1 MIEIDILNK
10 LNAPTRE
17 ERLANLKEVLK
28 TAKFPPMVP
37 QYINN
42 HIHTTYSF
50 SPYSPTAA
58 VYAARM
64 EGLCTAGII
73 DHDSISGAR
82 EFLAAAELV
91 GMPVTVGMECRVSMD
106 GTAMQGKRTN
116 NPDQV
121 GVSYMTIQSVPH
133 DKIEQLNA
141 WFAPYR
147 AARGRRNRAMVEK
160 INALLDGIALDYD
173 RDVLPLS
180 EAKEDGGVTER
191 HLMYA
196 LAKKMAQKAGKGQP
210 MVDYLASIGL
220 SLSEKQKTQ
229 MLDTA
234 YPFYEYDLL
243 GILKS
248 AFVPKIYI
256 DATEECPN
264 VRDVAKL
271 CDEIDALLCY
281 AYLGDVTA
289 SVTGDKKAQKFEDDY
304 LDDVIACIKDCGIR
318 AVTYMPTRN
327 TPEQLTRLRRL
338 CDENGLFQVS
348 GEDINSPRQSFV
360 IKAMENPLFSKYQTA
375 FSIFPICHIPVFP
388 LLQILHKHNSGKNAS
403 ATEDLSFVF
412 QSVET
417 NTGCGYRHCRP
428 HKRSVH
434 TRETICADLSYG
446 NDC

>member
-1 MIEIDILNK
+1 MIDIAILNK
-10 LNAPTRE
+10 LNAPTAQ
-17 ERLANLKEVLK
+17 ERLENLREVLK
-28 TAKFPPMVP
+28 TAVFPPEVA

-82 EFLAAAELV
+82 EFLQAAELI
-91 GMPVTVGMECRVSMD
+91 GMPVTVGMECRASMD
-106 GTAMQGKRTN
+106 GTALAGKRTN

-133 DKIEQLNA
+133 DKIDEVNA
-141 WFAPYR
+141 FFAPYR
-147 AARGRRNRAMVEK
+147 QARHRRNRAMIER
-160 INALLDGIALDYD
+160 INALLDGIQLDYD

-180 EAKEDGGVTER
+180 EASEGGGVTER

-196 LAKKMAQKAGKGQP
+196 LAKAMVNKAGKGEG
-210 MVDYLASIGL
+210 MVTYLASIGL
-220 SLSEKQKTQ
+220 TLSEKQKTQ

-256 DATEECPN
+256 DATDECPN
-264 VRDVAKL
+264 VRDVAAL
-271 CDEIDALLCY
+271 CDRVGALLCY

-304 LDDVIACIKDCGIR
+304 LDDVIACIRDCGIR

-327 TPEQLTRLRRL
+327 TPEQLARIRRL
-338 CDENGLFQVS
+338 CDENGLIQVS

-360 IKAMENPLFSKYQTA
+360 IRAMENPMFANLIDSTWML
-375 FSIFPICHIPVFP
+375 I
-388 LLQILHKHNSGKNAS
+388 
-403 ATEDLSFVF
+403 
-412 QSVET
+412 
-417 NTGCGYRHCRP
+417 RHEKGEC
-428 HKRSVH
+428 
-434 TRETICADLSYG
+434 TL
-446 NDC
+446 

>member
-1 MIEIDILNK
+1 MIDIAILEK
-10 LNAPTRE
+10 LDACE
-17 ERLANLKEVLK
+17 KAQRLENLQEVLK
-28 TAKFPPMVP
+28 TTQFPPMVP

-82 EFLAAAELV
+82 EFLEAAALV
-91 GMPVTVGMECRVSMD
+91 DIPVTIGMECRATMA
-106 GTAMQGKRTN
+106 GTRLQGRRTN

-133 DKIEQLNA
+133 DQIDRLNA
-141 WFAPYR
+141 FFAPYR
-147 AARGRRNRAMVEK
+147 AARDVRNRQMVEK
-160 INALLDGIALDYD
+160 INALLGEDLDYD

-180 EAKEDGGVTER
+180 MHHEGGGVTER

-196 LAKKMAQKAGKGQP
+196 LATRMVARAGKGQG
-210 MVDYLASIGL
+210 MVEYLASIGL
-220 SLSEKQKTQ
+220 TLSEKQKAQ

-248 AFVPKIYI
+248 AFVPQIYV
-256 DATEECPN
+256 DAADECPT
-264 VRDVAKL
+264 VAALVDL
-271 CDEIDALLCY
+271 CREIDAYLCY
-281 AYLGDVTA
+281 AYLGDVGD

-304 LDDVIACIKDCGIR
+304 LEDVFECLKETGVK

-327 TPEQLTRLRRL
+327 TPAQLKRLRGL
-338 CDENGLFQVS
+338 CEQYGMFQIS

-360 IKAMENPLFSKYQTA
+360 IRAMEDPQFQNL
-375 FSIFPICHIPVFP
+375 ID
-388 LLQILHKHNSGKNAS
+388 
-403 ATEDLSFVF
+403 ATWQLIEH
-412 QSVET
+412 ET
-417 NTGCGYRHCRP
+417 
-428 HKRSVH
+428 V
-434 TRETICADLSYG
+434 
-446 NDC
+446 

>member
-1 MIEIDILNK
+1 MIDITILEK
-10 LNAPTRE
+10 LNAPTKQA
-17 ERLANLKEVLK
+17 RLANLQALVK
-28 TAKFPPMVP
+28 TADFPPAVP

-82 EFLAAAELV
+82 EFLEAAALI
-91 GMPVTVGMECRVSMD
+91 GMPVTVGMECRASMD

-116 NPDQV
+116 NPDQL

-133 DKIEQLNA
+133 DRIEEVNA
-141 WFAPYR
+141 FFAPYR
-147 AARGRRNRAMVEK
+147 AARGVRNRKMVAR
-160 INALLDGIALDYD
+160 INALLSGIELDYD

-180 EAKEDGGVTER
+180 EAMEDGGVTER

-196 LAKKMAQKAGKGQP
+196 LAIAMVKKAGKGQP

-220 SLSEKQKTQ
+220 RLSEKQTVQ

-256 DATEECPN
+256 DATDECPN
-264 VRDVAKL
+264 VRDVAAL
-271 CDEIDALLCY
+271 CARVDALLCY

-327 TPEQLTRLRRL
+327 TPEQLARLRRL
-338 CDENGLFQVS
+338 CEENGLFQVS

-360 IKAMENPLFSKYQTA
+360 IRAMENPLFSNLIDATWKLIQHEKDG
-375 FSIFPICHIPVFP
+375 SPIC
-388 LLQILHKHNSGKNAS
+388 
-403 ATEDLSFVF
+403 
-412 QSVET
+412 
-417 NTGCGYRHCRP
+417 
-428 HKRSVH
+428 
-434 TRETICADLSYG
+434 
-446 NDC
+446 

>member
-1 MIEIDILNK
+1 M
-10 LNAPTRE
+10 A
-17 ERLANLKEVLK
+17 K
-28 TAKFPPMVP
+28 TQFPPEVP

-73 DHDSISGAR
+73 DHDSISGAE
-82 EFLAAAELV
+82 EFLEAAKIV
-91 GMPVTVGMECRVSMD
+91 GMPVTIGMECRVSMV
-106 GTAMQGKRTN
+106 GTRLEGRRTN

-133 DKIEQLNA
+133 DKIGVLTE
-141 WFAPYR
+141 FFRPYR
-147 AARGRRNRAMVEK
+147 AARHIRNRKMVER
-160 INALLDGIALDYD
+160 INALLPGIELDYD

-180 EAKEDGGVTER
+180 QAAQEGGVTER

-196 LAKKMAQKAGKGQP
+196 LAIKLVSQVGKGQA
-210 MVDYLASIGL
+210 MVDKLTDMGL
-220 SLSEKQKTQ
+220 TLSEKQRKQ

-248 AFVPKIYI
+248 AFVPKIFI
-256 DATEECPN
+256 DATDECPKLPDM
-264 VRDVAKL
+264 VRL
-271 CDEIDALLCY
+271 CREVDAYLCY
-281 AYLGDVTA
+281 AYLGDVGD

-304 LDDVIACIKDCGIR
+304 LDDVFECLKEEGVT

-327 TPEQLTRLRRL
+327 TPTQLERLRGL
-338 CDENGLFQVS
+338 CDRYGMFQIS

-360 IKAMENPLFSKYQTA
+360 IKAMENPMFRNL
-375 FSIFPICHIPVFP
+375 ID
-388 LLQILHKHNSGKNAS
+388 
-403 ATEDLSFVF
+403 ATWKLIEHEK
-412 QSVET
+412 Q
-417 NTGCGYRHCRP
+417 
-428 HKRSVH
+428 
-434 TRETICADLSYG
+434 
-446 NDC
+446 